1 MSNQDQEK
9 NIAQGLSQLGETTTA
24 AELLRQKGQTKKLR
38 VISEKQLMD
47 WILKLMQQHMA
58 GKADAFS
65 DLEKAE
71 LLKKTQDELNR
82 RIKREQEAQSERDRL
97 KHELEQ
103 AMSAVAAGS
112 SAQSQAD
119 IEMALGALKEKLEQ
133 AEQINLD
140 LQQDNYDLQDQ
151 LNEKMAL
158 LSTTIAEKDKLRDTV
173 RAQMMRMTSLC
184 EGVLG
189 IDNDYYGSRHQEEN
203 PVSEEASQD
212 EQFYHDF
219 DVGAK
224 VITTLQADLERLRG
238 IVKREEQDAAVEHA
252 QEEKKSQLLEADLAL
267 LEQLKSGSLHAVD
280 VAAPVAGLL
289 EAMEGARLEA
299 EAFEVQAAEATGAGH
314 GQSFTELP
322 EEGGD
327 PAEVLAGATAVARE
341 LAASLARNRNR
352 IAALKSIADESDSAR
367 NATEQDLEATRAAL
381 ERVCAELKGRAEAE
395 RLAVP
400 AALADSDAAPD
411 SRADAVSEIVSH
423 LQAASPVDAA
433 AIEQLELT
441 DRLTKGGASSEVKT
455 TDKQLVAERLR
466 KAGAELERYTLDL
479 QRQLDEASAR
489 ERTLAEQVAKLAH
502 REGEESTAAVAELE
516 RSLEVKA
523 DPQVI
528 AMVTARALDEVAGKG
543 GRTSSINAAFAE
555 DRSIAVEIIKASK
568 GDDAMTDM
576 IADLAIAAET
586 DDVKSQP
593 QLGAQV
599 REAVAAL
606 GARKRELEGRVLEMA
621 AAMEQIRAEH
631 GRGSGEAQ
639 RLLGDLEKAKADL
652 QKAQNE
658 TLRLRSGR
666 DAANGAIDAIAN
678 ELKRRVPD
686 AHPDLMDRASEPQAR
701 AAAAAAA
708 LAKLAEHRAAES
720 AAIDAVA
727 AIDRAMA
734 RTGAPTGLAA
744 NLTPGDEAQIAAKLR
759 ESAVALEARLSA
771 IGSELETARSR
782 ERELARQVR
791 DLSAAHA
798 VSSPSAAPKDEIAR
812 LDKALAENAGAVELG
827 EATKRLLTGLKAK
840 AGKSEA
846 EARGAAARAIAGEVL
861 IAAQGDQD
869 LADQTADLALA
880 LDNPD
885 ADPAEVEAQA
895 RAAVARLAARKRALE
910 GERVRLSAELAK
922 HDQRK
927 GERSLETGRHA
938 SELGR
943 LKVQNVALRTAID
956 QLTTELA
963 QRSSALGRE
972 VPAALTDPAAEPEMK
987 ASAALAAVSG
997 LADHRQIEDA
1007 AVDHLQMTERLLAST
1022 DGPKSGLSEG
1032 LKPGDEQALAER
1044 LRRADST
1051 LDRHVRDLHQ
1061 RVDSARLREH
1071 DLAKQVR
1078 ELAVSQSA
1086 AGTPAVARDDLHRLE
1101 KAIADPASSDIV
1113 EASRKVVAALKA
1125 NAGKAESE
1133 ARGSIARS
1141 LADELIKA
1149 GENDPSLVE
1158 TTTALS
1164 ASLGSGAA
1172 EDLENDLRQAVL
1184 RLAARKRVVDADRA
1198 RLAADLETVRA
1209 ERIAALG
1216 RAEQAENERRDEIA
1230 RLSGEL
1236 AAMREDLE
1244 SAQADASEFRA
1255 RNEATGS
1262 QFSGEMLA
1270 LRQELTGLRSRHQEQ
1285 TSTLASLRQQ
1295 VEASDA
1301 RLKRQR
1307 EELTKGLE
1315 ERDNLIAE
1323 KDRTIDQLSTQR
1335 IDAKSI
1341 QAKVQALSVEL
1352 DAANARIRE
1361 LESRS
1366 GDQAGAVVR
1375 SGDLAELHKRT
1386 MGERDQLREQK
1397 RRLESDLAD
1406 TRGSIDELK
1415 TELSELRR
1423 EHQTE
1428 IELHAK
1434 EVAEER
1440 DKNAGLYDMVRKLR
1454 EEVVGMKAR
1463 NRKPI
1468 DGKLATSRNCAGASC
1483 RPISTSSA
1491 SAWSSSP
1498 GATPRRSTANVASC
1512 GSSRAGSTTPA

>member
-173 RAQMMRMTSLC
+173 RSQMMRMTSLC

-189 IDNDYYGSRHQEEN
+189 IDNDYYGSRHQDEN
-203 PVSEEASQD
+203 PVSEEATQD

-238 IVKREEQDAAVEHA
+238 IVKREEQQAAAADEQPKA
-252 QEEKKSQLLEADLAL
+252 LLEADLML
-267 LEQLKSGSLHAVD
+267 LEQLKQGSLHAVD

-299 EAFEVQAAEATGAGH
+299 EAFETQVAEATGAGH
-314 GQSFTELP
+314 SQVFTELP

-327 PAEVLAGATAVARE
+327 PAEVLAGATAVTRE

-352 IAALKSIADESDSAR
+352 IAALKAIADESDAAR
-367 NATEQDLEATRAAL
+367 NNTEQELEAMRAGL
-381 ERVCAELKGRAEAE
+381 ERVCTTLRQRAEAE
-395 RLAVP
+395 RLTVP
-400 AALADSDAAPD
+400 TALADREAPPEERAAAAAEVVD
-411 SRADAVSEIVSH
+411 H

-433 AIEQLELT
+433 AIEQLALT
-441 DRLTKGGASSEVKT
+441 DRLVKPGAPSPEVQT
-455 TDKQLVAERLR
+455 TDKHLVAERLR

-479 QRQLDEASAR
+479 QRQLDEAIAR
-489 ERTLAEQVAKLAH
+489 ERALSEQIRDLAH
-502 REGEESTAAVAELE
+502 RGGDEVAPVVAELE

-523 DPQVI
+523 DPQLL

-543 GRTSSINAAFAE
+543 GKSAGVSAAFDE
-555 DRSIAVEIIKASK
+555 DRAIAIEILKASH
-568 GDDAMTDM
+568 GDDSLAEQV
-576 IADLAIAAET
+576 ADLAVAAEDHDAKT
-586 DDVKSQP
+586 QP
-593 QLGAQV
+593 QLSAQV

-606 GARKRELEGRVLEMA
+606 GARKNELQARVLELSQQI
-621 AAMEQIRAEH
+621 EQIRADQ

-666 DAANGAIDAIAN
+666 DAANGAIDAIAA
-678 ELKRRVPD
+678 ELKHRVPD

-701 AAAAAAA
+701 AAAASAA
-708 LAKLAEHRAAES
+708 LAKLSEHRAAES

-727 AIDRAMA
+727 VIDRALA
-734 RTGAPTGLAA
+734 RTGAPAGLTTD
-744 NLTPGDEAQIAAKLR
+744 LTPGDEVQIAARLR
-759 ESAVALEARLSA
+759 EASAALESRIASVGA
-771 IGSELETARSR
+771 ELDAARSR

-791 DLSAAHA
+791 DLSAAQA
-798 VSSPSAAPKDEIAR
+798 VASPASAPKEDLAR
-812 LDKALAENAGAVELG
+812 LDKAMSDNAGSVELAE
-827 EATKRLLTGLKAK
+827 ATRRLIAGLKSK
-840 AGKSEA
+840 AGKAEA
-846 EARGAAARAIAGEVL
+846 EARAATARAIGGELL
-861 IAAQGDQD
+861 IAAQGDQE
-869 LADQTADLALA
+869 LAEQTADLAMT
-880 LDNPD
+880 LDNPE
-885 ADPAEVEAQA
+885 AEATEVESQT

-910 GERVRLSAELAK
+910 TERARLAGELAK

-927 GERSLETGRHA
+927 SERALETGRHA
-938 SELGR
+938 NELG
-943 LKVQNVALRTAID
+943 KFKAQNVALRTAID
-956 QLTTELA
+956 QLTSELA
-963 QRSSALGRE
+963 QRSAALGRD
-972 VPAALTDPAAEPEMK
+972 VPAALTDPAAEPELK

-997 LADHRQIEDA
+997 LADHRQMEDA

-1022 DGPKSGLSEG
+1022 DGPKSGLSES
-1032 LKPGDEQALAER
+1032 LRPGDEQAIADR
-1044 LRRADST
+1044 LRRADSI

-1061 RVDSARLREH
+1061 RVDAARSRER

-1078 ELAVSQSA
+1078 ELAVAQST
-1086 AGTPAVARDDLHRLE
+1086 GDSPAVPREDLARLE
-1101 KAIADPASSDIV
+1101 RAVADPASAELGD
-1113 EASRKVVAALKA
+1113 ATRKVVTALKA
-1125 NAGKAESE
+1125 NAGKAENE
-1133 ARGSIARS
+1133 ARIAVARA
-1141 LADELIKA
+1141 LAAELLKA
-1149 GENDPSLVE
+1149 GEGDVALAE
-1158 TTTALS
+1158 TSAAL
-1164 ASLGSGAA
+1164 AVALDGNVGAT
-1172 EDLENDLRQAVL
+1172 ELENDLRDAVL
-1184 RLAARKRVVDADRA
+1184 KLAARKRAVDGERT
-1198 RLAADLETVRA
+1198 RLIADLESVRA
-1209 ERIAALG
+1209 ERIAALA
-1216 RAEQAENERRDEIA
+1216 RAEDAEKVGREEIE

-1244 SAQADASEFRA
+1244 VAQADASEFRA
-1255 RNEATGS
+1255 RNEATGT
-1262 QFSGEMLA
+1262 QFSGEVIT
-1270 LRQELTGLRSRHQEQ
+1270 LRQELAGLRARHQEQ
-1285 TSTLASLRQQ
+1285 SSTLTSLRQQ
-1295 VEASDA
+1295 VEASEA

-1323 KDRTIDQLSTQR
+1323 KDRSIDQLSTQR
-1335 IDAKSI
+1335 IDAKAL

-1352 DAANARIRE
+1352 DAATTRIRD
-1361 LESRS
+1361 LESRT
-1366 GDQAGAVVR
+1366 GDQAGAAVR
-1375 SGDLAELHKRT
+1375 TGDLAELHKRT

-1397 RRLESDLAD
+1397 RHLEGELAD
-1406 TRGSIDELK
+1406 ARGSAEELR
-1415 TELSELRR
+1415 TELAELRK
-1423 EHQTE
+1423 EHQSE
-1428 IELHAK
+1428 VESHAR

-1440 DKNAGLYDMVRKLR
+1440 QRTAGLKDLLIKLQQ
-1454 EEVVGMKAR
+1454 EVAGIKAR
-1463 NRKPI
+1463 SRKP
-1468 DGKLATSRNCAGASC
+1468 GEAK
-1483 RPISTSSA
+1483 
-1491 SAWSSSP
+1491 
-1498 GATPRRSTANVASC
+1498 
-1512 GSSRAGSTTPA
+1512 